1 MTLEVRLWIV
11 SGLAFAGFLLLGYYV
26 THTAQLPR
34 IDVESAVI
42 RGQSTPLASFLT
54 FTGRGPFLA
63 AALVVT
69 GLALWYVHA
78 SLRVVLLV
86 AISQLASQAVLE
98 GFKHVFAR
106 HRPDYWLIGLER
118 GFSYPSGHASTA
130 ITFFCA
136 WACIVLLSSTR
147 RDTKL
152 LIAATLVIWAA
163 GIVWS
168 RLALGAHYLT
178 DVAGGI
184 LFGVAWICSAAALYV
199 HFNGVLTVPVS

>member
-1 MTLEVRLWIV
+1 MTLEARLWIAGAV
-11 SGLAFAGFLLLGYYV
+11 AFACFLLLGYYV
-26 THTAQLPR
+26 THTGQLPR
-34 IDVESAVI
+34 IDVESAAI
-42 RGQSTPLASFLT
+42 RGQATPLASLFT
-54 FTGRGPFLA
+54 FTGRGPFLVA
-63 AALVVT
+63 VLFLTA
-69 GLALWYVHA
+69 LALWYMHA
-78 SLRVVLLV
+78 SLRVVILV

-98 GFKHVFAR
+98 GLKHVFAR

-130 ITFFCA
+130 VTFFCA
-136 WACIVLLSSTR
+136 WACIVLLSSTQ

-152 LIAATLVIWAA
+152 LIAAALFIWAA
-163 GIVWS
+163 GIAWS
-168 RLALGAHYLT
+168 RLALGAHYFT